1 MAERTSSS
9 AVVDAPPERVLA
21 VVADLEAYPSWAA
34 SVRTVEVLDAG
45 ADGRPARARFRVEGG
60 PLADEY
66 VLAYGWDVADDGTG
80 TVRWHVDE
88 PGRVLADL
96 DGSYVLAARADG
108 GTDVRYDLG
117 VELRVP
123 LPGPLRRRAERT
135 LTTTALTELA
145 RRAAS
150 G

>member
-9 AVVDAPPERVLA
+9 AVVDAPPDRVLA
-21 VVADLEAYPSWAA
+21 VVADLEDYPAWAA
-34 SVRTVEVLDAG
+34 SVREVEVLKRGAG
-45 ADGRPARARFRVEGG
+45 GLPARARFRVEGG

-66 VLAYGWDVADDGTG
+66 VLAYAWDVADDGTG
-80 TVRWHVDE
+80 DVRWDVDE
-88 PGRVLADL
+88 PGRVVADL
-96 DGSYVLAARADG
+96 DGSYALRARDDG

-123 LPGPLRRRAERT
+123 LPGLLRRRAERT
-135 LTTTALTELA
+135 VTSTALTELA
-145 RRAAS
+145 RRAAR